1 MDDHELERWLATGE
15 VLVVGVQLALWG
27 FLRGSYDA
35 CRAPDWSMCAYCP
48 WNACAFRDDG
58 VEELTQSELF

>member
-1 MDDHELERWLATGE
+1 MNDSELEIWLVNGRV
-15 VLVVGVQLALWG
+15 VLVGFQEALWTC
-27 FLRGSYDA
+27 LRDAYDP

-58 VEELTQSELF
+58 VEEFTQSELF